1 MFMIANI
8 LTAGKI
14 LNFYF
19 KVIIPDLSQEL
30 TQNLDYRLSLVNQV
44 NLKRYNSKIIYIYI
58 VNIKKKR
65 RILRA

>member
-1 MFMIANI
+1 MIANI